1 MGGLFLSLDDLD
13 VAEALK
19 CDTKSSPV
27 SSPVPMRLRIAARGN
42 FNRVALVGD
51 EVGDAIGAAR
61 ERTEHERVCALATG
75 QKVDVSAAFEPVG
88 TFSANEAVGT
98 GIAEH
103 DVVAF
108 T

>member
-1 MGGLFLSLDDLD
+1 
-13 VAEALK
+13 
-19 CDTKSSPV
+19 
-27 SSPVPMRLRIAARGN
+27 MRYEIIAGEFARSDAITDRGPRN

-103 DVVAF
+103 DVVPSWPEIVSLPDPPGYVVAF